1 MAEVIATKQGYYGKL
16 REPGETFEVPAGLK
30 AGWFAPVDK
39 AESKKP
45 ATAKKPPPAGD
56 LV

>member
-30 AGWFAPVDK
+30 ASWFAPVDK

-45 ATAKKPPPAGD
+45 ATAKKPPPADD